1 MKSLIRLLLVLIPLV
16 LIQLTSNCQPKA
28 EPLTDYLYVEEHG
41 QLMMRANHPWMKN
54 VLRVIKEGK
63 RNKELLVK
71 TQQHYDSC
79 LVISKQLS
87 VAYDSLTVAYNQ
99 KNIQVGIK
107 EEELVL
113 ETLEKDALRKE
124 LRKKNVGF
132 WVVTGAAILEL
143 ITIITVSIR

>member
-1 MKSLIRLLLVLIPLV
+1 
-16 LIQLTSNCQPKA
+16 
-28 EPLTDYLYVEEHG
+28 
-41 QLMMRANHPWMKN
+41 MRANHPWMKN